1 MLEQALPGDMIAQQW
16 AVAGRVTPRLWG
28 GHRMAASR
36 IAMLMAGA
44 SLLGTPL
51 HAADPPPKDDK
62 ADKGEIVVRGV
73 RGSAETDVKA
83 LISYDA
89 RDIEAM
95 GVTSIGDLLRIIGP
109 SAKSADGKDPIYL
122 LNAQRISGFEE
133 ISTLPPEA
141 ILKVEV
147 MPEQAALKFGYPPTQ
162 RLMNFITKPK
172 FRALDVSAN
181 AGATTEGGSHTY
193 GGNTT
198 LTRITNGRRLTLGGE
213 YRHTDPLLQSQ
224 RPIVPDPTNPFDAT
238 GNVIGIGGNQL
249 DPALSAVAGHV
260 VTEASVPTDPAT
272 RGDVA
277 AYLAGADSLRSFDL
291 GPYRTL
297 VAREDDFKANA
308 VLATAVTDTISGSF
322 TGTAEHKINRSL
334 QGLPSVAL
342 TLPPGSPY
350 SPFANDVLLYRYL
363 TDQPPLVQHMVTT
376 TLHGGALLRGNFG
389 SWHWDATTT
398 LDSNDV
404 RSHGD
409 RGIDP
414 AAANAAVAAG
424 ADPFGPLSLPR
435 LTQEAHT
442 LTRKGEFK
450 GVANGVAI
458 VIPSGELRATATV
471 EAERSTVDSQSRG
484 FTDVDISLGRTRVE
498 GGLSVDI
505 PLASRDFDFLPFL
518 NKLSASLSVNV
529 RDISDA
535 GTLSDTSYGV
545 NWQPITGVQ
554 LSATVKNVA
563 TAPDMAQKS
572 APTQQSTNIPYFDYR
587 TGQTAFV
594 TTISGGNPDLRAQQA
609 HYTVLGLNL
618 KPFTARQLTLTVNY
632 YWGTAR
638 HVSSSISE
646 FPATEAAFPDRFLR
660 DATGRL
666 TTVFQTPTDLYRGEQ
681 KAIQTQFNWS
691 GPLLKTPPNRDP
703 KKPFSA
709 GYFYSGAT
717 AVFQFSN
724 KIELRPGLPVLDLLK
739 GGTVDGSPHS
749 RVQVWAWAGAGYKN
763 DGVNL
768 DWSYEGPARID
779 GGLAQ
784 TDLHFS
790 GKFIINGTVHT
801 MLHQRIKQPWAD
813 KLTVSLQLQNIFG
826 TRRHVED
833 ATGAT
838 PNRYQPAFIDPLG
851 RTMKLTLRKLF

>member
-1 MLEQALPGDMIAQQW
+1 M
-16 AVAGRVTPRLWG
+16 AVC
-28 GHRMAASR
+28 R

-44 SLLGTPL
+44 SLLGAPL
-51 HAADPPPKDDK
+51 YAADPPKEEK

-73 RGSAETDVKA
+73 RGSAETDIKA
-83 LISYDA
+83 LTSYDA
-89 RDIEAM
+89 RDIQAM
-95 GVTSIGDLLRIIGP
+95 GVTSITELLRIIGP

-172 FRALDVSAN
+172 FRAVDVSAN
-181 AGATTEGGSHTY
+181 AGTTTEGGSHTY

-198 LTRITNGRRLTLGGE
+198 LTWITNGRRLTLGGE
-213 YRHTDPLLQSQ
+213 YHHTDPLLQSQ
-224 RPIVPDPTNPFDAT
+224 RPIATDPTNPFDAT
-238 GNVIGIGGNQL
+238 GNVIGIGGNEL
-249 DPALSAVAGHV
+249 DPALSAAAGHTV
-260 VTEASVPTDPAT
+260 VEAAVPTDPAAQ
-272 RGDVA
+272 GDIG
-277 AYLAGADSLRSFDL
+277 AYLAGADALRSFDL

-322 TGTAEHKINRSL
+322 TATAEHKISRSL

-342 TLPPGSPY
+342 TLPAGNPY
-350 SPFANDVLLYRYL
+350 SLFANDVLLYRYL
-363 TDQPPLVQHMVTT
+363 ADQAPLVQHSVTT
-376 TLHGGALLRGNFG
+376 TLHGGALLRGNVG

-409 RGIDP
+409 RGVDP
-414 AAANAAVAAG
+414 AAADAAVAAG
-424 ADPFGPLSLPR
+424 ADPFGPLDLPR
-435 LTQEAHT
+435 LTQQAHT
-442 LTRKGEFK
+442 ITRKGEFK

-484 FTDVDISLGRTRVE
+484 FSDVDISLGRTRVE
-498 GGLSVDI
+498 GGLSVDV
-505 PLASRDFDFLPFL
+505 PLASRDLDFLPFL

-529 RDISDA
+529 RDISDY
-535 GTLSDTSYGV
+535 GTLSDTSYGL
-545 NWQPITGVQ
+545 NWQPVTGVQ
-554 LSATVKNVA
+554 LSATVKDLGV
-563 TAPDMAQKS
+563 APDMAQKS
-572 APTQQSTNIPYFDYR
+572 APTQQATNVPYFDYR

-609 HYTVLGLNL
+609 HYTVLGANL
-618 KPFTARQLTLTVNY
+618 KPFSKRQLTVTINY
-632 YWGTAR
+632 YWGAA
-638 HVSSSISE
+638 HHLSSNISE
-646 FPATEAAFPDRFLR
+646 FPATEAAFPDRFVR

-666 TTVFQTPTDLYRGEQ
+666 TTVFQTPTDLYRGAQ
-681 KAIQTQFNWS
+681 KTIQTQFNWS
-691 GPLLKTPPNRDP
+691 GPLRKPPSSPDP
-703 KKPFSA
+703 KKPFAA

-717 AVFQFSN
+717 AVYQLST
-724 KIELRPGLPVLDLLK
+724 KVELRPGLPEVDLLK

-749 RVQVWAWAGAGYKN
+749 RLQVWAWAGLGYRN

-779 GGLAQ
+779 GGLPQ

-813 KLTVSLQLQNIFG
+813 KLTVSLQVQNIFD

-833 ATGAT
+833 ATGVT

-851 RTMKLTLRKLF
+851 RTVKLTLRKLF